1 MAGPWQPGEFDS
13 GKLELLCSM
22 LSVMCSQERLRVC
35 GGEQARLLPARCR
48 PSGPTH
54 KGEGH
59 VKRHVEKKEKERR
72 RQEQVSKLEEGSFFF
87 GLVSPSPSPA
97 FAFAVENLSCHTAP
111 ISLGSLSFSLSFFL
125 TPLC

>member
-59 VKRHVEKKEKERR
+59 VKRHVEKKRKRKTETRAGLQIGRGFFLFWARLTVAFPCFCLRCGEPLL
-72 RQEQVSKLEEGSFFF
+72 SHSPHLTWLSF
-87 GLVSPSPSPA
+87 L
-97 FAFAVENLSCHTAP
+97 
-111 ISLGSLSFSLSFFL
+111 SLSLFL
-125 TPLC
+125 TPLS

>member
-1 MAGPWQPGEFDS
+1 M
-13 GKLELLCSM
+13 
-22 LSVMCSQERLRVC
+22 C
-35 GGEQARLLPARCR
+35 GGEQARLLPARFR
-48 PSGPTH
+48 PSGPAH

-59 VKRHVEKKEKERR
+59 VKRHGEKEEKERR
-72 RQEQVSKLEEGSFFF
+72 RQEQVSKLGEGSFFF

-111 ISLGSLSFSLSFFL
+111 ISLGSLFFL

>member
-1 MAGPWQPGEFDS
+1 
-13 GKLELLCSM
+13 M
-22 LSVMCSQERLRVC
+22 LSVMCSQERPRVC

-59 VKRHVEKKEKERR
+59 VKRQGEKKRKKKKDR
-72 RQEQVSKLEEGSFFF
+72 RQEQVSKLGEGSFFF

-111 ISLGSLSFSLSFFL
+111 ISWLSFLSLFFYPSL
-125 TPLC
+125 LNQWIPAKHSHCIIRFQK